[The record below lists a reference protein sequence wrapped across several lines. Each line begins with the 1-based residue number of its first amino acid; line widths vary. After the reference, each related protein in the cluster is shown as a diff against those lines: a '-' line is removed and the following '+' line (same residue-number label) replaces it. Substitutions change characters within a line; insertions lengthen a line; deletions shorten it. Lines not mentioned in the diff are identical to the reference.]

1 MSVLGFGKSSLFKV
15 VLVTAATLLAFL
27 TLMVGL
33 GGASALAAQRDA
45 QVPLIRDPSN
55 NCERGADA
63 IPGTGSS
70 SSSFIVVHPAG
81 QNTLGV
87 DVVLRDAEPDATY
100 NVFLIQVIADPGE
113 LGTAPDCQT
122 QDGTLTTNAQG
133 IGTVHLREERL
144 AEATFFHVY
153 LYSFTGGFHT
163 FDTERIA
170 FP

>member
-1 MSVLGFGKSSLFKV
+1 MFKR
-15 VLVTAATLLAFL
+15 TTATLLAFL
-27 TLMVGL
+27 TVMVGS
-33 GGASALAAQRDA
+33 GGASALAGQGDTR
-45 QVPLIRDPSN
+45 VPLIRDPSN

-70 SSSFIVVHPAG
+70 TNSFVVVHPAG

-87 DVVLRDAEPDATY
+87 EVVLRDAEPDATY

-113 LGTAPDCQT
+113 LGTAPDCLT
-122 QDGTLTTNAQG
+122 QDATLTTNAQG
-133 IGTVHLREERL
+133 SGIVHLSEERL

-153 LYSFTGGFHT
+153 LYSFAGGFHK

>member
-1 MSVLGFGKSSLFKV
+1 MRRI
-15 VLVTAATLLAFL
+15 L
-27 TLMVGL
+27 TVMTVMAMMVGL
-33 GGASALAAQRDA
+33 GGAPALAAQQDA
-45 QVPLIRDPSN
+45 RVPLIRDPSN

-63 IPGTGSS
+63 IPGTGSPS
-70 SSSFIVVHPAG
+70 NSFVVVHPAG

-87 DVVLRDAEPDATY
+87 DVVLRDAEPNATY

-133 IGTVHLREERL
+133 NGIVHLREERL

-153 LYSFTGGFHT
+153 LYSFTGGFHQ